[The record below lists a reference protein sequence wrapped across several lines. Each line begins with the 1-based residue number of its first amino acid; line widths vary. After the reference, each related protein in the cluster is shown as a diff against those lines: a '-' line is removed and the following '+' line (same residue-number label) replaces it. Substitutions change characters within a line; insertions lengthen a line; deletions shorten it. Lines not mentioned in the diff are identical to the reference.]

1 MNSLHWTVRSLAN
14 TFGMAWWARVDSR
27 SPDAEYWFGP
37 FGRRRSLDL
46 ALPAFL
52 RDLQTEGPTSLQC
65 RVLRT
70 CRREPLTIYS
80 EGPPPDLGLHSG
92 GAG

>member
-1 MNSLHWTVRSLAN
+1 MNPLHWTVRSLAN
-14 TFGMAWWARVDSR
+14 GFGLAWWARVESR

-37 FGRRRSLDL
+37 FVRRSSLNL

-52 RDLQTEGPTSLQC
+52 RDLGAEGPVSLQH

-80 EGPPPDLGLHSG
+80 EGPPPDLGRR
-92 GAG
+92 

>member
-1 MNSLHWTVRSLAN
+1 MNPLHWTVRRLAN
-14 TFGMAWWARVDSR
+14 GFGLAWWARVESR

-52 RDLQTEGPTSLQC
+52 RDLQAEGPASLQH

-80 EGPPPDLGLHSG
+80 EGPPPDLGLRSG
-92 GAG
+92 RAG

>member
-1 MNSLHWTVRSLAN
+1 MNRLHWTVRSLAN
-14 TFGMAWWARVDSR
+14 GFGLAWWARIDSR
-27 SPDAEYWFGP
+27 TPDAEYWFGP
-37 FGRRRSLDL
+37 FVRRRSLDL
-46 ALPAFL
+46 ALPSFL
-52 RDLQTEGPTSLQC
+52 RDLQTEGPASLQY

-70 CRREPLTIYS
+70 GRREPLTIYS